1 MTAYRRLVRL
11 YPRSFRDAYGD
22 DLVALFEDQ
31 RADEPAS
38 RVWRR
43 ALADLLVS
51 VPVQHLEVHMS
62 RRSPRTVS
70 AGVVVI
76 GVVLLSAG
84 TVVGTAVSPLLLLAG
99 VGLVVAGVVVLQQHR
114 DVVAPTF
121 AESWWKPAVAGVALL
136 VTIGLARTF
145 WPAGADLDGSIAW
158 SLTFFGIVASI
169 VLLAT
174 GAVLGGLALVSR
186 RPASR

>member
-1 MTAYRRLVRL
+1 MSAYRRLVRL

-31 RADEPAS
+31 RADEPAT

-51 VPVQHLEVHMS
+51 VPVQHLEVRMS

-70 AGVVVI
+70 LGVVVL
-76 GVVLLSAG
+76 GAVLLSAG
-84 TVVGTAVSPLLLLAG
+84 TLVGTAVSPLLLLAG
-99 VGLVVAGVVVLQQHR
+99 VGLLVTGITVLQQHR

-121 AESWWKPAVAGVALL
+121 AESWWKPAAAGLSLL
-136 VTIGLARTF
+136 TTIGLTRTF
-145 WPAGADLDGSIAW
+145 WPAGADLDGSVAW
-158 SLTFFGIVASI
+158 SLTFAGIVASI

-174 GAVLGGLALVSR
+174 GAVLGGLALLSR